1 MNISQEY
8 LERCAADS
16 GFQIGPL
23 EKVTRLGELASHIAR
38 HPVLGKSLVLKGG
51 TAPIPSIFESI
62 FSLFDRENLLLIS
75 QLILSLKL
83 FGNNTEY
90 YPFCPYI
97 CISSPQPFGYLY

>member
-62 FSLFDRENLLLIS
+62 FSLFDRENLPHALAPQKSHTRLFQFLLCPF
-75 QLILSLKL
+75 LFPTIL
-83 FGNNTEY
+83 ER
-90 YPFCPYI
+90 
-97 CISSPQPFGYLY
+97 